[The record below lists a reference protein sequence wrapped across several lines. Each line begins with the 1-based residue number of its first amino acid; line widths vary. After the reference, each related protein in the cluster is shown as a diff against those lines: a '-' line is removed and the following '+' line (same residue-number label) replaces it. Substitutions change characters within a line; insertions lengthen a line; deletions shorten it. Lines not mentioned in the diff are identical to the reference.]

1 MDLCV
6 RVDREAARAMLE
18 EFFTDCG
25 WHITGS
31 SAELLEVEQGSLR
44 RTVALGGLAGRGFH
58 MRARLELSE
67 DPDLTEGAGGT
78 RIRYRWGGD
87 AGRILGGAVGAA
99 RARRRHAETSAALA
113 AHLRAQGL
121 LREG

>member
-6 RVDREAARAMLE
+6 RVDREAARALLE
-18 EFFTDCG
+18 EFFTDRG

-44 RTVALGGLAGRGFH
+44 RTVLLGGLTGRAFH
-58 MRARLELSE
+58 LRARLELTAAE
-67 DPDLTEGAGGT
+67 GGT
-78 RIRYRWGGD
+78 RIRYRWGGN
-87 AGRILGGAVGAA
+87 AGRVLGGAVGAA